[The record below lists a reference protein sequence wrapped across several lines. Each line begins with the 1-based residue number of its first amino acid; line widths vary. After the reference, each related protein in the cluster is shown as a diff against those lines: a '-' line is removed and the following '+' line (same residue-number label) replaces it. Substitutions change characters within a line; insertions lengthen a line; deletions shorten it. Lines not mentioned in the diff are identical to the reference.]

1 MSFNSSAF
9 VIAGTAIAI
18 FGVGLYIWDTR
29 KDKVTS
35 AFNKYS
41 SSGTSQNQVSNTSSS
56 SNTPSFGV
64 SPSAVSFPGGSRRRK
79 RKTYKKSTKRRKL
92 V

>member
-29 KDKVTS
+29 KDKVVNT
-35 AFNKYS
+35 Y
-41 SSGTSQNQVSNTSSS
+41 NQYRQGQTQAPAPASVQTYNPVQT
-56 SNTPSFGV
+56 TPTQV
-64 SPSAVSFPGGSRRRK
+64 VGGSKKYRRLHK
-79 RKTYKKSTKRRKL
+79 NTKKYKKSIKRKNL
-92 V
+92 